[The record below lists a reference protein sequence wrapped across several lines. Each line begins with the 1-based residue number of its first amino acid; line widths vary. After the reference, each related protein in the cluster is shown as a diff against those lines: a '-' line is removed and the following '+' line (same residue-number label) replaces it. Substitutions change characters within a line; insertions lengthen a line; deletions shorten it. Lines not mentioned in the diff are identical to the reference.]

1 MEDEFGPDDLLSDS
15 ESSSTPSM
23 NRRMDEKTTI
33 TSREDNRMQEYIR
46 STAQPREDISGT
58 KSG

>member
-15 ESSSTPSM
+15 ESSTPSM
-23 NRRMDEKTTI
+23 NRRMEEKTTI

-58 KSG
+58 KLG